1 MFAFCLLFWDW
12 NWEYFAYW
20 VIGTLI
26 KTKGYA
32 FDTFLLNN
40 TRLFRR
46 KYTQTTHSNSVISL
60 LWVHILLD
68 MHSLSQI
75 QLPETKL
82 LPAFSKWHTSIPI
95 FLLSIHILV
104 LSLQFQKYFYCII
117 LAQQIYLR
125 VYYVSGSEEIKMSE
139 ETVPTVKPREEG
151 NHKQE
156 TIIACQR

>member
-40 TRLFRR
+40 TQLFRR

-60 LWVHILLD
+60 FWVHILLD
-68 MHSLSQI
+68 VHSLSQI

-104 LSLQFQKYFYCII
+104 LSLQFQKYLPLGKTTLCKIYKNYTSIVSFTLGNI
-117 LAQQIYLR
+117 LTLSMQSAHI
-125 VYYVSGSEEIKMSE
+125 
-139 ETVPTVKPREEG
+139 
-151 NHKQE
+151 
-156 TIIACQR
+156 